1 MAAGES
7 NIGGKINSNLGIC
20 EQDDD
25 LSWVQVPAM
34 ELMVDEKH
42 GEATMIRRIST
53 GELNLP
59 ELELGQN
66 ISLLSSL
73 DKDPQRTATI

>member
-7 NIGGKINSNLGIC
+7 NIGGKINSNPGIC
-20 EQDDD
+20 RHGDD
-25 LSWVQVPAM
+25 LSWVQVPVM

-42 GEATMIRRIST
+42 GETTMIRRIST

-59 ELELGQN
+59 ELELGQS
-66 ISLLSSL
+66 ISLLSSI
-73 DKDPQRTATI
+73 DKGSQRTATM